1 MAVYKREKRVVH
13 FLDDK
18 REPEEHMLS
27 LFEVFTLY
35 ALVEVD
41 AKGIQLQEL
50 TVRARTFTRALD
62 KTIIQTPI
70 RHLKEKGLIK
80 DEFRRDTQTLKYRHF
95 FSPVVKSVEEV
106 KVTEAEPQ
114 AA

>member
-50 TVRARTFTRALD
+50 TS
-62 KTIIQTPI
+62 K
-70 RHLKEKGLIK
+70 
-80 DEFRRDTQTLKYRHF
+80 
-95 FSPVVKSVEEV
+95 
-106 KVTEAEPQ
+106 
-114 AA
+114 